1 MENSGLNDSMI
12 DPVDSQESKTPR
24 GKNILK
30 SKTFKDGG
38 IYLFVRG
45 DYVKPTWMC
54 RIKAPGMPG
63 YVYKSTRTTDEHQA
77 YKFADDLYHQQLVKV
92 HTGGVS
98 NGPRVTAGIDR
109 YIERFEADVKQSIQ
123 YRILLLKRV
132 KPLIGKQTFDGLTTA
147 TISKLTDDLRKAT
160 KTGSMSPNTVKRIH
174 NDLRNFFRWCVE
186 EELLK
191 EIPKFPRVNG
201 EKSRRPHF
209 NEMEWRK
216 ITRHLREFVKV
227 ENRKTRRDRKMLID
241 YVLILA
247 NTGIRVG
254 EARTLKWRD
263 IREVDAGTGRPN
275 DVVLMVNGKTGIREV
290 VSRTSG
296 VKKYIRRIYDLRIEE
311 LDGEP
316 LSPDGLVFCHKDGSE
331 IGSFKKSF
339 QTLLK
344 ACGLGK
350 DSFGRPRTVY
360 SLRHTYATFRLHEG
374 VNHFALSKNMGTSV
388 QMLEEYYGHT
398 SNITMSAEL
407 TKGGGQAASKGRTV
421 RKPKPKPM
429 PRDTTFGWLEATDT
443 DDKPSITRMD
453 SDELWVEPSY
463 VDLMTE

>member
-1 MENSGLNDSMI
+1 MENSGLNGSTT

-54 RIKAPGMPG
+54 RIKAPGMTG
-63 YVYKSTRTTDEHQA
+63 YVYRSTRTTDEHTA
-77 YKFADDLYHQQLVKV
+77 YKFADDLYHQLLVKV

-98 NGPRVTAGIDR
+98 KGPKILAGIDR
-109 YIERFEADVKQSIQ
+109 YIERFEADMKQSVQ
-123 YRILLLKRV
+123 YRILLLKRM
-132 KPLIGKQTFDGLTTA
+132 KPLVGQQTFDGLTTS

-160 KTGSMSPNTVKRIH
+160 TTGSMSPNTVKRIH
-174 NDLRNFFRWCVE
+174 NDLRNFFRWSVE
-186 EELLK
+186 EGLLK

-209 NEMEWRK
+209 NDAEWRK
-216 ITRHLREFVKV
+216 LVRFLREFVKV
-227 ENRKTRRDRKMLID
+227 ENRKTRRERKMLID

-263 IREVDAGTGRPN
+263 IREVDGGTGKPKN
-275 DVVLMVNGKTGIREV
+275 VVLTVNGKTGIREV
-290 VSRTSG
+290 VARTPD
-296 VKKYIRRIYDLRIEE
+296 VKKYVRRLYDLRIEE

-316 LSPDGLVFCHKDGSE
+316 LPSDGLVFCHKDGAA

-339 QTLLK
+339 QSLLK
-344 ACGLGK
+344 ACGLEK
-350 DSFGRPRTVY
+350 DSFGRGRTVY

-374 VNHFALSKNMGTSV
+374 VNHYTLSRNMGTSV

-398 SNITMSAEL
+398 SNLTMSEEL
-407 TKGGGQAASKGRTV
+407 TKGGGQSAPKRTAK
-421 RKPKPKPM
+421 RKSNPKPK
-429 PRDTTFGWLEATDT
+429 DTTFGWLEATDT
-443 DDKPSITRMD
+443 DEKSATVVSD
-453 SDELWVEPSY
+453 SAELLVEPTY